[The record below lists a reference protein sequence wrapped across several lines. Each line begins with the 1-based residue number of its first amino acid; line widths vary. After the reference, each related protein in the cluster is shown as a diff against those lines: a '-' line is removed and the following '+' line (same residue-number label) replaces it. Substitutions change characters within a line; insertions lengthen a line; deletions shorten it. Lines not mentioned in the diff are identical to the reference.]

1 MQLPGR
7 PAFQQHGQ
15 TALSPSFHL
24 WRRGP
29 QPPGPRPPRPA
40 PRRPSSTAAVALHHH
55 VLLLTAVEA
64 AQHSAPSPPSTATT
78 AAVPG
83 SHGRVPLDWRRRRG
97 VPAVIGATLT
107 RGMRLL
113 LLLEFFKKY
122 LFFTFCQI
130 QVRSPTRESLAEH
143 DMRHQQQHHQVGH
156 VVGGG
161 GGAGGVSFTCDL
173 RSLPPRV
180 RRRTSR

>member
-1 MQLPGR
+1 MQFSGR

-15 TALSPSFHL
+15 AALSPSFHL

-64 AQHSAPSPPSTATT
+64 AQHSAPSPPSTAATA

-83 SHGRVPLDWRRRRG
+83 SHGRVPLNWRRRRG

-113 LLLEFFKKY
+113 LLLEFFTKIFIFY
-122 LFFTFCQI
+122 FLPDPSEVSHEGI
-130 QVRSPTRESLAEH
+130 S
-143 DMRHQQQHHQVGH
+143 
-156 VVGGG
+156 
-161 GGAGGVSFTCDL
+161 GGARHEAPAAAPSSGACC
-173 RSLPPRV
+173 
-180 RRRTSR
+180 RRRRRSRRGEFHL